1 YAPWMDLAAM
11 VSKTMARKAE
21 IMPEF
26 ARVPVA
32 CLPYGV
38 PMCLDTKLPARDFT
52 GPLRI
57 LYLGRLDREQKRAHL
72 FPQIW
77 EQLKTSGIPFHWTMA
92 GEGPEKSALERALQ
106 NSPGQTVSF

>member
-52 GPLRI
+52 GPDRFVCRTNPLRA
-57 LYLGRLDREQKRAHL
+57 GAGVVARARCFFAGVRLRG
-72 FPQIW
+72 
-77 EQLKTSGIPFHWTMA
+77 T
-92 GEGPEKSALERALQ
+92 ALEPARGDGRRTR
-106 NSPGQTVSF
+106 S